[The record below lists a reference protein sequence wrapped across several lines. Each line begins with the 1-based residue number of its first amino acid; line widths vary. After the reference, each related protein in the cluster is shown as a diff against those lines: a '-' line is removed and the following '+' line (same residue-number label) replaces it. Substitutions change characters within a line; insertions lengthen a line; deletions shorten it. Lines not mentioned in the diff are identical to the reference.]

1 VTELGYIIALIII
14 SAVLLGTIIV
24 GVVLLLNSRK
34 NTAPDVER
42 LKQDLVIEL
51 LKNQN
56 EINAKTNEQIAVQ
69 LDHIRSNVDEQI
81 GNLSSKNSNELGR
94 VLDNLNNIQQK
105 FTESEVKMTK
115 TVSNEMVKI
124 NQSVESRLS
133 SGFEQTNATFT
144 NVIERLSKID
154 EAQKNIESLSKEV
167 ISLQDIL
174 RDKKMRGNFGEFQ
187 LKQMLVEI
195 FGETSAT
202 FEVQKELSNRTRVD
216 AIIHMPS
223 PNGDVCVDSKFPLEN
238 FRRLQ
243 DSDLPDTE
251 KKALD
256 AKFRGDIKKHIDD
269 ISGKYIIK
277 DETSDQAI
285 MFIPSESVFY
295 YIVAF
300 MPEIVQ
306 YSNRKNIVMASPT
319 TFVALLKVVQVVVD
333 DYIRRQNTQKIIIE
347 LNKLNEDFGRYVN
360 RWQAVK
366 KNIDSMK
373 KNADD
378 LDTTNSKIV
387 NRFNGIYRM
396 EETKAI
402 EVDEIEKIEQEG

>member
-1 VTELGYIIALIII
+1 V
-14 SAVLLGTIIV
+14 VLLGTIIV
-24 GVVLLLNSRK
+24 GAVLLLNSRK
-34 NTAPDVER
+34 NMVPDVER

-69 LDHIRSNVDEQI
+69 LDRIRANVDDQI
-81 GNLSSKNSNELGR
+81 GNLSTKNTNELGR
-94 VLDNLNNIQQK
+94 VLDNLNSIQQK
-105 FTESEVKMTK
+105 FTESETKMTK
-115 TVSNEMVKI
+115 TVSDEMMKI

-187 LKQMLVEI
+187 LKQILVEI
-195 FGETSAT
+195 FGETSAI
-202 FEVQKELSNRTRVD
+202 FEVQKELSNKTRVD

-256 AKFRGDIKKHIDD
+256 AKFRSDIKKHIDD

-277 DETSDQAI
+277 TETSDQAI

-319 TFVALLKVVQVVVD
+319 TFVALLKVVQIVVD

-347 LNKLNEDFGRYVN
+347 LNKLNEDFVRYVT

-396 EETKAI
+396 EETKTI